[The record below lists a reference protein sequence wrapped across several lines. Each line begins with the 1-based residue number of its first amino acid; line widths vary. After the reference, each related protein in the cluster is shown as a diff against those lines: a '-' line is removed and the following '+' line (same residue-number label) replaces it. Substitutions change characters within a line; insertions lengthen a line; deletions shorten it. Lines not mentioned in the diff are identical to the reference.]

1 MYWKDEGY
9 LLYKSN
15 YNENSI
21 IVEVFTLNHG
31 KYSGI
36 VYGGASKKQK
46 RNYQIGNKI
55 SLSWKSKSENRIGYF
70 SIELIKPVSP
80 LFFEDKK
87 KTTCILAAASILK
100 ILLPEGQINK
110 TIYLS
115 FDELTN
121 QFNCDDWIRLYIF
134 WELFLIKELGFD
146 INFLDIKKS
155 QTHINNTIEIND
167 RILKIPKLLFY
178 QNNKNV
184 SKFDVKEA
192 LIFNKDLLMENFIIP
207 NRLRF
212 PISRNILEK
221 YYN

>member
-1 MYWKDEGY
+1 M
-9 LLYKSN
+9 
-15 YNENSI
+15 
-21 IVEVFTLNHG
+21 
-31 KYSGI
+31 
-36 VYGGASKKQK
+36 
-46 RNYQIGNKI
+46 KI
-55 SLSWKSKSENRIGYF
+55 
-70 SIELIKPVSP
+70 
-80 LFFEDKK
+80 KK

-121 QFNCDDWIRLYIF
+121 QFNCDNWIRLYIY

>member
-121 QFNCDDWIRLYIF
+121 QFNCDNWIRLYIY

>member
-121 QFNCDDWIRLYIF
+121 QFNCDDWIRLYIY

-178 QNNKNV
+178 ENNKNI
-184 SKFDVKEA
+184 SKFNIKEA
-192 LIFNKDLLMENFIIP
+192 LIFNKNLLMENFIMP

>member
-146 INFLDIKKS
+146 MNFLDIKKS